1 MKKNNKCILCKK
13 KLLDIPYLV
22 FNNINKKINGK
33 FEICFNCKI
42 ESKKNKVNVNNLY
55 FRRETTNFNINNILL
70 LFFKSFFLKL
80 YFLNVIGKISENIKI
95 LDFGTGSG
103 ELANALFKQK
113 YKKIFATD
121 IANNRPLNLNSNI
134 KYYSLKIIKKK
145 KFDIV
150 IARHTLEHIK
160 KINNTINFLKK
171 IIRKNGTLIIEIP
184 NFDSIWKKIMKSYW
198 PGYFYPF
205 HEYVFS
211 KESIKILLEN
221 NGLKKYLIKKT
232 DYPIFG
238 NFFYSLKFNLK
249 VSKLLSILFFPIQL
263 LITKIFQTSESIII
277 IVKNE

>member
-13 KLLDIPYLV
+13 NLLDIPYLV

-42 ESKKNKVNVNNLY
+42 ESKKNKVNIDNLY
-55 FRRETTNFNINNILL
+55 FKRETTNFNINNVLL
-70 LFFKSFFLKL
+70 LFLKSFFLKL
-80 YFLNVIGKISENIKI
+80 YFLKVIGKINKNIRI

-121 IANNRPLNLNSNI
+121 LANIRPLNLHNNI
-134 KYYSLKIIKKK
+134 KYYSLKKLNKK

-160 KINNTINFLKK
+160 KINLTIDFLKK
-171 IIRKNGTLIIEIP
+171 IIRKNGKLIIEIP
-184 NFDSIWKKIMKSYW
+184 NFDSIWKKIMKSHW

-211 KESIKILLEN
+211 KKSIQILLKN
-221 NGLKKYLIKKT
+221 NQLKKYIIKKT
-232 DYPIFG
+232 NYPIFG

-249 VSKLLSILFFPIQL
+249 SSKLLSILFFPIQL
-263 LITKIFQTSESIII
+263 LVSKIFRTSESIII
-277 IVKNE
+277 IINNE